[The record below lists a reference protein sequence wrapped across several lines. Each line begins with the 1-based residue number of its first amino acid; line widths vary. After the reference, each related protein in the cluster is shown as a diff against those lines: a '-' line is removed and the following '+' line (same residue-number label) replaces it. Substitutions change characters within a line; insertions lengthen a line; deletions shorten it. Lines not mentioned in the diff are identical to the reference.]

1 MLRVVFSLS
10 GGQSSGIHLLPGTS
24 ARPLSLLDLAMRCSH
39 SSTLN
44 QGLLVEWQSQSTKE
58 EQQRRP
64 KTQQYL
70 QQQMQ
75 KQDIILQRQVRRQQ
89 QQQRDDTQHQAVSS
103 NGTLAGRTSQIVN
116 ASSVMYSVQNDPL
129 NDADMNLWIG
139 KNVDQLDPSHTSVS
153 NSAAIGGHSSSSNSI
168 LSLFYYAWLA
178 ETGRKGYDE
187 SNGSNHGVDNF
198 LLKGWPLTGLEHL
211 QPQCLQ
217 QQRSLI
223 QSPQPLHQLQ
233 LQQRLM
239 LQAQQN
245 LPSSSA
251 HDLECSKLR
260 FLLNNHKINTRK
272 DDQSNSVDEVFIS
285 DRSDVPVGL
294 PMLRH
299 ADVDVLIK
307 QLQNSNQHQ
316 GRYPRHAL
324 VSQRLLNPSYHL
336 HQQDNVVGVSSFAGD
351 ARLSDTSQEM
361 DKVYYVHSIYKPKP
375 VDNLLFRYC
384 SGFEHE
390 MLFLYWF
397 MVEFTDYG
405 FGLLPGPA
413 NSLGSADTAGPSPSS
428 APSTPS
434 TSKPG
439 DVVSLPILTSID
451 ASSKPIYITSENG
464 VGKLDVANQS
474 SDMDHFVDDGTL
486 DDNVESFFTRRDA
499 DPGVEV
505 TEGFTFLESWSVY
518 ARATDCCHF
527 SPDGKLLA
535 TGGQDK
541 RAILWCT
548 DSREQMSTL
557 EEHSHAIT
565 DIRFSP
571 TMPWLATSSLDKTVR
586 VWDVENPGYTIRT
599 FTGHSSSVMSLDCHP
614 KGDILC
620 SCDDVNEIRYWSI
633 KNGGCAR
640 VSEGG
645 ATQVRFQPKLGRY
658 LAAAIGDGV
667 FITDVETA
675 RVCGSP
681 SKGHTLNI
689 RSLCWDFSGERLASV
704 SENSVRVWK
713 IGSGAEQDCIHELSV
728 TGKKFRC
735 CVFHPYYPSLLVI
748 GSYQSLELWNMA
760 ENKLMTPLEEPIAA
774 LAVSEI
780 SGLVASASHQDN
792 LVKIWK

>member
-1 MLRVVFSLS
+1 MDAYIHDYLVKREYSASSKTFQNEAEISTSLNVIDAP
-10 GGQSSGIHLLPGTS
+10 GGFLFEWWSIFWDTFI
-24 ARPLSLLDLAMRCSH
+24 ARYKRHASITPRSC
-39 SSTLN
+39 N
-44 QGLLVEWQSQSTKE
+44 EVQGLLVEWQSQSTKE
-58 EQQRRP
+58 EQQQQRCP

-70 QQQMQ
+70 QLQMQ
-75 KQDIILQRQVRRQQ
+75 KQDIILQRQVRRRQQ
-89 QQQRDDTQHQAVSS
+89 QQQKQRDDTQHQAVSS
-103 NGTLAGRTSQIVN
+103 NGTLAGRTSQTVN
-116 ASSVMYSVQNDPL
+116 ASSAMYSVQNDPL
-129 NDADMNLWIG
+129 NDAEMNDIKG
-139 KNVDQLDPSHTSVS
+139 MMSPMVNAR
-153 NSAAIGGHSSSSNSI
+153 AASSGA
-168 LSLFYYAWLA
+168 SLARYH
-178 ETGRKGYDE
+178 
-187 SNGSNHGVDNF
+187 GSNHGVDNF

-217 QQRSLI
+217 QQRSLM
-223 QSPQPLHQLQ
+223 QFPQPLHQLQ
-233 LQQRLM
+233 LQQQLM

-251 HDLECSKLR
+251 HDLECTKLR

-272 DDQSNSVDEVFIS
+272 DDQSNSVDE
-285 DRSDVPVGL
+285 
-294 PMLRH
+294 
-299 ADVDVLIK
+299 

-316 GRYPRHAL
+316 GRYPRRAL
-324 VSQRLLNPSYHL
+324 LSQRLLNPSYHL
-336 HQQDNVVGVSSFAGD
+336 HQQDNVVGVSSFARD
-351 ARLSDTSQEM
+351 ASVSNTSQEM
-361 DKVYYVHSIYKPKP
+361 DKAPKNQTGRKRKRP
-375 VDNLLFRYC
+375 MSF
-384 SGFEHE
+384 S
-390 MLFLYWF
+390 
-397 MVEFTDYG
+397 
-405 FGLLPGPA
+405 GPA
-413 NSLGSADTAGPSPSS
+413 NSVGSADTAGPSPSS

-439 DVVSLPILTSID
+439 DVVSLPILTSND
-451 ASSKPIYITSENG
+451 ASSKPIYVTGENG
-464 VGKLDVANQS
+464 VGKLDVTNQS
-474 SDMDHFVDDGTL
+474 SDMDHFADDGTL
-486 DDNVESFFTRRDA
+486 DDNVESFFTRDVA
-499 DPGVEV
+499 DPGLEV

-518 ARATDCCHF
+518 ACATDCCHF

-535 TGGQDK
+535 TGGHDK
-541 RAILWCT
+541 RAKLWCT

-599 FTGHSSSVMSLDCHP
+599 FNGHSSPVMSLDCHP

-735 CVFHPYYPSLLVI
+735 CVFHPYYPSLL
-748 GSYQSLELWNMA
+748 SLELWNMA
-760 ENKLMTPLEEPIAA
+760 ENKLMTPLEEPVAA

-792 LVKIWK
+792 LVKIW

>member
-1 MLRVVFSLS
+1 MSNPNMESGKMLDAYIHDYLVKRKYSASSKTFQDEAEISTSLNVIDAP
-10 GGQSSGIHLLPGTS
+10 GGFLFEWWSIFWDTFI
-24 ARPLSLLDLAMRCSH
+24 ARYKRQASITPRSC
-39 SSTLN
+39 N
-44 QGLLVEWQSQSTKE
+44 EVQSQSTKE
-58 EQQRRP
+58 EQQQQRRP

-75 KQDIILQRQVRRQQ
+75 KQDIILQWQVRRQQQ

-116 ASSVMYSVQNDPL
+116 ASSAMYSVQNDPP

-153 NSAAIGGHSSSSNSI
+153 NSAAIGGHSSSSNSV
-168 LSLFYYAWLA
+168 LSFYYAWLA
-178 ETGRKGYDE
+178 ETGHKGYDE

-198 LLKGWPLTGLEHL
+198 VLKGWPLTGLEHL

-233 LQQRLM
+233 LQQQLM

-251 HDLECSKLR
+251 HDLECAKLR
-260 FLLNNHKINTRK
+260 FLLNNHKINTWK
-272 DDQSNSVDEVFIS
+272 DDQSNSVDE
-285 DRSDVPVGL
+285 
-294 PMLRH
+294 
-299 ADVDVLIK
+299 
-307 QLQNSNQHQ
+307 QLHNSNQHQ
-316 GRYPRHAL
+316 GQYPRHAL
-324 VSQRLLNPSYHL
+324 LSQRLLNPSYHL

-351 ARLSDTSQEM
+351 ASVSNISQEM
-361 DKVYYVHSIYKPKP
+361 DKAPKNQTGRKRKHP
-375 VDNLLFRYC
+375 RSF
-384 SGFEHE
+384 S
-390 MLFLYWF
+390 
-397 MVEFTDYG
+397 
-405 FGLLPGPA
+405 GPA
-413 NSLGSADTAGPSPSS
+413 KSLGSADTAGPSPSS

-439 DVVSLPILTSID
+439 DVVSLPILTSND
-451 ASSKPIYITSENG
+451 ASSKLIHVTGKNG

-474 SDMDHFVDDGTL
+474 SDMDRFVDDGTL
-486 DDNVESFFTRRDA
+486 DDNVESFFTRDDA

-535 TGGQDK
+535 TGGHDK
-541 RAILWCT
+541 RAKLWCT
-548 DSREQMSTL
+548 DSREQKSTL

-645 ATQVRFQPKLGRY
+645 ATQVRFQPKLGKY

-667 FITDVETA
+667 FITDVESA
-675 RVCGSP
+675 RVCGNP

-735 CVFHPYYPSLLVI
+735 CVFHPYYPSLLII
-748 GSYQSLELWNMA
+748 GSYQASHGYFTFSHNMSLELWNMA

-792 LVKIWK
+792 LVKIW